1 MKKIKNIADLRERK
15 RELEDQ
21 QQKFEKDIREK
32 WASVKR
38 GVLHQDNNLHNGKNG
53 NGKFEHVFEG
63 VLAVAGEALAK
74 NLAQRVSHYF
84 FSKEKE

>member
-1 MKKIKNIADLRERK
+1 MNGNTNWRTNSKNLKKTSGKNGLPSSEACYTRTTIFITE
-15 RELEDQ
+15 
-21 QQKFEKDIREK
+21 
-32 WASVKR
+32 
-38 GVLHQDNNLHNGKNG
+38 KNG